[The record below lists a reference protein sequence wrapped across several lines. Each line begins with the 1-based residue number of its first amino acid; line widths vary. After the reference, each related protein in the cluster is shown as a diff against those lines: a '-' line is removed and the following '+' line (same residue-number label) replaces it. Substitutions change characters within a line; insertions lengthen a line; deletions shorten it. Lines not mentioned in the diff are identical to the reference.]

1 MYLSPEK
8 RFVMLFSVSGLAA
21 AHLTAF
27 RLVCGRSSLREI
39 IDLIWVLKKA
49 ICLLIIFPLRSSD
62 RTVAGRMAS
71 HSHRKWIGLSL
82 PSRGQLAY
90 LCILVALQPHQV
102 NGAKSPQSVDEYLH
116 SQLSEFELLQPARL
130 VSRRSLGS
138 DALPTQH
145 LHFVAFSRQ
154 FHLVLKPDRSY
165 ASQLHPVVS
174 TLIAQNG
181 SRSELKTKELLE
193 DFFTGYID
201 DQPGSRVT
209 GYADRHRFH
218 LTVYETDFNVLN
230 IEPLSLLTGN
240 QSEDRTLVYY
250 DSGMNSTE
258 FWCGLHNPSGNE
270 TLVETAAAAGSWRRY
285 RRSADL
291 QTSSTRRRVCRLQL
305 IADHAFVAH
314 VGSVSAALKFLIK
327 ATDDAN
333 RIFFN
338 SVFTTSS
345 GEVNFT
351 AISFEVSSLVAM
363 TGPTAV
369 PASEAMHFNDAN
381 IHREVSAYQLL
392 EAFADFRQN
401 GLNLFAHCLNH
412 LVAFRRLKKRLLG
425 LAYQGTQFRS
435 QPGGLCSNPSYSIHG
450 RHTYVARNV
459 GLTTFSNN
467 KGEAISTRQATLVMA
482 HELAHNLGAAHDPP
496 AGECNPGP
504 QQGGHFLMHV
514 KAVTGKDIN
523 HSRLSVC
530 SRKAIADVLASRE
543 ADCFSNK
550 TGQVCGNGRREVGE
564 DCDAGPAG
572 DDCCGPDCRL
582 RPGASC
588 SDANSACCIDCR
600 PAAAGFVCRRAQPL
614 WPCRSDAKCD
624 GRSVACPAPET
635 TAPLANG
642 TSCLRGL
649 GACAGGD
656 CLTRCQLV
664 GKTDCS
670 CPLPADACSQ
680 CCRGDRDGD
689 ACEPHRDGAT
699 AAVRR
704 PDCPEAADFAGGG
717 LTVRMWRLVGRISG
731 ESLGDILRCNLV
743 FIVVLL
749 SLLAWVP
756 ACCIYEHSTQLSRRA
771 RADAVLPVYS

>member
-1 MYLSPEK
+1 
-8 RFVMLFSVSGLAA
+8 
-21 AHLTAF
+21 
-27 RLVCGRSSLREI
+27 
-39 IDLIWVLKKA
+39 
-49 ICLLIIFPLRSSD
+49 
-62 RTVAGRMAS
+62 MAS

-82 PSRGQLAY
+82 PSRGQLAC
-90 LCILVALQPHQV
+90 LCILIALQPHQV

-165 ASQLHPVVS
+165 ASQLHPV
-174 TLIAQNG
+174 T
-181 SRSELKTKELLE
+181 SR
-193 DFFTGYID
+193 
-201 DQPGSRVT
+201 PGSRVT

-230 IEPLSLLTGN
+230 IE
-240 QSEDRTLVYY
+240 
-250 DSGMNSTE
+250 
-258 FWCGLHNPSGNE
+258 
-270 TLVETAAAAGSWRRY
+270 
-285 RRSADL
+285 
-291 QTSSTRRRVCRLQL
+291 TSSTRRRVCRLQL

-333 RIFFN
+333 RIFL
-338 SVFTTSS
+338 TR

-363 TGPTAV
+363 TGPTPAAV

-482 HELAHNLGAAHDPP
+482 HELAHNLGARTTLRLAS
-496 AGECNPGP
+496 ATPGRSRA
-504 QQGGHFLMHV
+504 
-514 KAVTGKDIN
+514 AVTGKDIN

-600 PAAAGFVCRRAQPL
+600 PAAPGFVCRRAQPL

-680 CCRGDRDGD
+680 CCQGDRDGD
-689 ACEPHRDGAT
+689 ACEPHHNGTT

-704 PDCPEAADFAGGG
+704 PDCPEVADFAGGG
-717 LTVRMWRLVGRISG
+717 LTVRMWQLVGRISG